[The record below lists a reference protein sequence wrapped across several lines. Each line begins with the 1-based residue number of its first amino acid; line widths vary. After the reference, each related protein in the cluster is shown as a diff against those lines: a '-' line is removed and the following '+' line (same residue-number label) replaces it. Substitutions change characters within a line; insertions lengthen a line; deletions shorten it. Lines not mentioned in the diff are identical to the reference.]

1 MWNGGVFS
9 NMTIYFL
16 DDADIEIDEE
26 GDIVKET
33 STIVEDTY

>member
-1 MWNGGVFS
+1 
-9 NMTIYFL
+9 MTIYFL
-16 DDADIEIDEE
+16 DNADIEIDEE